1 MQIYSVNSL
10 NRYIKQIM
18 DANAVL
24 QSVYVRGEISNF
36 KRHYSGHCY
45 FTLKDNDAAIKCVM
59 FRHKSQYLKFEP
71 HNGIKVVVGG
81 QVTVFE
87 RDGQYQ
93 LYAELMMPEGLGE
106 LSLAYAQL
114 KEKLAAEGLFDAKS
128 KKDLPLLPQRVGV
141 VTSPTGAA
149 LYDIITVAKRRYPG
163 VEMLLCP
170 VQVQGPEA
178 PAQIASAIQMLN
190 KHGQADVII
199 VGRGGGS
206 MEELWA
212 FNEEIVVR
220 AIAASAIPVVS
231 AVGHETDVTLADFA
245 ADRRAA
251 TPSQAAEIVV
261 PDISELR
268 RRIVSLQTMMETLMR
283 TQVKDCCN
291 RAARLL
297 QSPALRHPLDMLAA
311 KQQTVDALRDRL
323 IMVVRQR
330 VKEERHAFWLAA
342 QKLSVLN
349 PLAVLA
355 RGYSITRTADGS
367 IVTGYDQI
375 KPQQEI
381 DVVLSKG
388 SVLAKVLTVK
398 EDGVTH
404 G

>member
-1 MQIYSVNSL
+1 
-10 NRYIKQIM
+10 
-18 DANAVL
+18 
-24 QSVYVRGEISNF
+24 
-36 KRHYSGHCY
+36 
-45 FTLKDNDAAIKCVM
+45 
-59 FRHKSQYLKFEP
+59 
-71 HNGIKVVVGG
+71 
-81 QVTVFE
+81 
-87 RDGQYQ
+87 
-93 LYAELMMPEGLGE
+93 
-106 LSLAYAQL
+106 
-114 KEKLAAEGLFDAKS
+114 
-128 KKDLPLLPQRVGV
+128 
-141 VTSPTGAA
+141 
-149 LYDIITVAKRRYPG
+149 
-163 VEMLLCP
+163 
-170 VQVQGPEA
+170 
-178 PAQIASAIQMLN
+178 
-190 KHGQADVII
+190 
-199 VGRGGGS
+199 

-268 RRIVSLQTMMETLMR
+268 RRIVSLQAMMETLMR
-283 TQVKDCCN
+283 TQVKDCRN

>member
-10 NRYIKQIM
+10 NRYIKQII
-18 DANAVL
+18 DANTVL

-71 HNGIKVVVGG
+71 QNGIKVVVGG

-114 KEKLAAEGLFDAKS
+114 KEKLAAEGLFDAENKIN
-128 KKDLPLLPQRVGV
+128 LPLLPQRVGV

-163 VEMLLCP
+163 VEMVLCP

-206 MEELWA
+206 KEELWA

-268 RRIVSLQTMMETLMR
+268 RRIVSLQAMMETLMR
-283 TQVKDCCN
+283 TQFKDCRN

-355 RGYSITRTADGS
+355 RGYSITRNADGT

-388 SVLAKVLTVK
+388 SVMAKVLTVK
-398 EDGVTH
+398 EDGVAH

>member
-10 NRYIKQIM
+10 NRYIKQII
-18 DANAVL
+18 DANTVL

-71 HNGIKVVVGG
+71 QNGIKVVVGG

-114 KEKLAAEGLFDAKS
+114 KEKLAAEGLFDAENKIN
-128 KKDLPLLPQRVGV
+128 LPLLPQRVGV

-163 VEMLLCP
+163 VEMVLCP

-268 RRIVSLQTMMETLMR
+268 RRIVSLQAMMETLMR
-283 TQVKDCCN
+283 TQFKDCRN

-355 RGYSITRTADGS
+355 RGYSITRNADGT

-388 SVLAKVLTVK
+388 SVMAKVLTVK
-398 EDGVTH
+398 EDGVAH

>member
-18 DANAVL
+18 DANTVL

-59 FRHKSQYLKFEP
+59 FRHKSQYLKFKP
-71 HNGIKVVVGG
+71 QNGIKVVVGG

-114 KEKLAAEGLFDAKS
+114 KEKLAAEGLFDAENKI
-128 KKDLPLLPQRVGV
+128 KLPLLPQRVGV

-163 VEMLLCP
+163 VEMVLCP

-206 MEELWA
+206 KEELWA

-268 RRIVSLQTMMETLMR
+268 RRIVSLQAMMETLMR
-283 TQVKDCCN
+283 TQFKDCRN

-355 RGYSITRTADGS
+355 RGYSITRNADGT

-388 SVLAKVLTVK
+388 SVMAKVLTVK
-398 EDGVTH
+398 EDGVAH

>member
-18 DANAVL
+18 DANTVL

-71 HNGIKVVVGG
+71 QNGIKVVVGG

-114 KEKLAAEGLFDAKS
+114 KEKLAAEGLFDAENKIN
-128 KKDLPLLPQRVGV
+128 LPLLPQRVGV

-163 VEMLLCP
+163 VEMVLCP

-220 AIAASAIPVVS
+220 AIAGSAIPVVS
-231 AVGHETDVTLADFA
+231 AVGHETDITLADFA

-268 RRIVSLQTMMETLMR
+268 RRIVSLQAMMETLMR
-283 TQVKDCCN
+283 TQVKDCRN

-297 QSPALRHPLDMLAA
+297 QSPALRHPLDILAA

-355 RGYSITRTADGS
+355 RGYSITRTADGT

-388 SVLAKVLTVK
+388 SVMAKVLTVK